1 MEVFMKKSLFL
12 LLCAYAFGS
21 GVTAQA
27 QDKKPTWMFGVYLGP
42 GFQFQS
48 PDFPIPPSSSLPM
61 NSDNPLGNINSGNTS
76 IGIHA
81 GLLLE
86 NRINSWLGWGL
97 RAGYNGFGEAE
108 LSGNDTSSSNIEV
121 YPRDGSNIP
130 VNATSTKRTL
140 TSTLNYIEI
149 APYLIF
155 PDLFVDNLY
164 LTVGPGIGIPAGDP
178 TYVHKITLEQPNA
191 DNYMFT
197 NGTGE
202 LTSPELAVPD
212 NALRLAAD
220 LGIGYNIQLSNSIW
234 LAPEVKFSF
243 PFTKVSSNDA
253 WDSWTV
259 PQLRAS
265 LALKFDISGSD
276 EKPAPPTTT
285 EGLSVSMG
293 EVVYYDETGNA
304 QPLRVLKVE
313 DLQYSEMYP
322 LVPYVFFEKG
332 TAQMRGQ
339 ATVSRESG
347 DFTIENL
354 PQDAV
359 EINRNTLNVV
369 GARIKQ
375 YPQASLTLIGTNSS
389 KDKAENRQ
397 VAQQRADA
405 VKSYLVNTMGVDAS
419 KITVEARDLPEKA
432 SNNTIPDGMEEN
444 RRVELKS
451 NTPEVLDPIIVQKDK
466 QRITSP
472 NMVEFRP
479 KVSSG
484 SPLTQWKLTITQA
497 GKTLREFERTGEP
510 SPQRW
515 IIRPNELSASQ
526 LPIEYTLTVS
536 DQTGAT
542 KDASGTI
549 PVDYISSTRKSVEQ
563 LPDRTVEKFSLILFD
578 FDKADMTPDNQRI
591 LDKIVV
597 PAVKF
602 NSVVKIYGYTDRIG
616 EPDYNKKLSTQRA
629 EAIKSYLSGK
639 VNAARYETAGVGED
653 LILFDNEM
661 PTGRQ
666 LCRTVQIFIET
677 PTK

>member
-1 MEVFMKKSLFL
+1 MKKSLFL
-12 LLCAYAFGS
+12 LLCACALGT

-27 QDKKPTWMFGVYLGP
+27 QDTKPTWMVGIYLGP
-42 GFQFQS
+42 GFQFHS
-48 PDFPIPPSSSLPM
+48 PDFAIPPSTALPM
-61 NSDNPLGNINSGNTS
+61 DSDNPMGTINSGNTS

-81 GLLLE
+81 GALLE
-86 NRINSWLGWGL
+86 NRVNNWLGWGL
-97 RAGYNGFGEAE
+97 RIGYNGFGEAE
-108 LSGNDTSSSNIEV
+108 LSGIDTNSNNIDV

-130 VNATSTKRTL
+130 IRATSTKRTL

-149 APYLIF
+149 APYLMF

-178 TYVHKITLEQPNA
+178 TYTHTIALEQPGAA
-191 DNYMFT
+191 DYMFT
-197 NGTGE
+197 DRSDQIP
-202 LTSPELAVPD
+202 SPEIAVPD
-212 NALRLAAD
+212 PALRLAAD

-243 PFTKVSSNDA
+243 PFTQVSSSDA

-265 LALKFDISGSD
+265 IALKFDISGSD
-276 EKPAPPTTT
+276 EEPAPPTPA

-304 QPLRVLKVE
+304 MPLRVLKVE

-322 LVPYVFFEKG
+322 LVPYVFFDKG
-332 TAQMRGQ
+332 TAQMKSQ
-339 ATVSRESG
+339 MTVSRESG
-347 DFTIENL
+347 EFTIDNL
-354 PQDAV
+354 PQDAI
-359 EINRNTLNVV
+359 EINRNTLNIV
-369 GARIKQ
+369 GTRVKQ
-375 YPQASLTLIGTNSS
+375 YPQASLTLVGTNSG
-389 KDKAENRQ
+389 KDRAENRQ
-397 VAQQRADA
+397 IAQQRAEA
-405 VKSYLVNTMGVDAS
+405 VKNYLVNTMGVDAA

-451 NTPEVLDPIIVQKDK
+451 NTAEVLDPIVIQKDK
-466 QRITSP
+466 QRITTP

-479 KVSSG
+479 KVASG
-484 SPLTQWKLTITQA
+484 SPITQWKLTITQA
-497 GKTLREFERTGEP
+497 GNTLREFDRTGEP

-536 DQTGAT
+536 DQSGAT

-578 FDKADMTPDNQRI
+578 FDKAEMTGDNQRI

-639 VNAARYETAGVGED
+639 VKAARYETAGVGED
-653 LILFDNEM
+653 LLLFDNEA

-666 LCRTVQIFIET
+666 LSRTVQIFIET